1 MGEFI
6 NVLVSKGK
14 SNLIP
19 EKDNLYGQFV
29 GEWDF
34 EWVDNQ
40 GTTGERH
47 VQGEWIF
54 AWVLEGTAIQDVFIC
69 PSRKARIKDYQ
80 PDAAYATAVRMY
92 NPNTEAW
99 DILYTELGGATQLE
113 GKREGNRIVQTEIN
127 LGPTPEVNSLLESYG
142 STPLNNGI
150 KMADVIKRP
159 EMDYDKL
166 APIDFNRPELPDDVR
181 EQVNI
186 QIKYE
191 GYITR
196 QQHQVQQFK
205 KLEARKIPEDIDY
218 EQVMGLRIEARQKC
232 SEVCIA

>member
-80 PDAAYATAVRMY
+80 PDAAMR
-92 NPNTEAW
+92 
-99 DILYTELGGATQLE
+99 
-113 GKREGNRIVQTEIN
+113 
-127 LGPTPEVNSLLESYG
+127 
-142 STPLNNGI
+142 
-150 KMADVIKRP
+150 
-159 EMDYDKL
+159 
-166 APIDFNRPELPDDVR
+166 
-181 EQVNI
+181 
-186 QIKYE
+186 
-191 GYITR
+191 
-196 QQHQVQQFK
+196 
-205 KLEARKIPEDIDY
+205 
-218 EQVMGLRIEARQKC
+218 LRY
-232 SEVCIA
+232 VCIILIQRYGIFYIRN

>member
-34 EWVDNQ
+34 EWVDNQGTTGERHVQGDRLRSRGLGDVYKRQ

-127 LGPTPEVNSLLESYG
+127 EKNIQWVFSEITTTSFRWQRMV
-142 STPLNNGI
+142 
-150 KMADVIKRP
+150 KRP
-159 EMDYDKL
+159 DGTWETE
-166 APIDFNRPELPDDVR
+166 AELFAVR
-181 EQVNI
+181 
-186 QIKYE
+186 
-191 GYITR
+191 R
-196 QQHQVQQFK
+196 
-205 KLEARKIPEDIDY
+205 
-218 EQVMGLRIEARQKC
+218 
-232 SEVCIA
+232 

>member
-14 SNLIP
+14 SNLIQ

-80 PDAAYATAVRMY
+80 PDAAYATIATTFSATNGVTDSAAAGTALATG
-92 NPNTEAW
+92 NKTKNGA
-99 DILYTELGGATQLE
+99 LGVKKDLE
-113 GKREGNRIVQTEIN
+113 TK
-127 LGPTPEVNSLLESYG
+127 VNSVASWANIGKKDFLSVLLS
-142 STPLNNGI
+142 
-150 KMADVIKRP
+150 
-159 EMDYDKL
+159 
-166 APIDFNRPELPDDVR
+166 
-181 EQVNI
+181 
-186 QIKYE
+186 
-191 GYITR
+191 
-196 QQHQVQQFK
+196 
-205 KLEARKIPEDIDY
+205 
-218 EQVMGLRIEARQKC
+218 
-232 SEVCIA
+232 

>member
-113 GKREGNRIVQTEIN
+113 
-127 LGPTPEVNSLLESYG
+127 
-142 STPLNNGI
+142 
-150 KMADVIKRP
+150 
-159 EMDYDKL
+159 
-166 APIDFNRPELPDDVR
+166 
-181 EQVNI
+181 
-186 QIKYE
+186 
-191 GYITR
+191 
-196 QQHQVQQFK
+196 
-205 KLEARKIPEDIDY
+205 AR
-218 EQVMGLRIEARQKC
+218 
-232 SEVCIA
+232 

>member
-1 MGEFI
+1 M
-6 NVLVSKGK
+6 
-14 SNLIP
+14 IP

-127 LGPTPEVNSLLESYG
+127 EKKYTVGVFRNYNDFIPLATYGKTSGWYLGN
-142 STPLNNGI
+142 
-150 KMADVIKRP
+150 
-159 EMDYDKL
+159 
-166 APIDFNRPELPDDVR
+166 
-181 EQVNI
+181 
-186 QIKYE
+186 
-191 GYITR
+191 
-196 QQHQVQQFK
+196 
-205 KLEARKIPEDIDY
+205 
-218 EQVMGLRIEARQKC
+218 
-232 SEVCIA
+232 

>member
-127 LGPTPEVNSLLESYG
+127 EKNIQWVFSEITTTSFRWQRMV
-142 STPLNNGI
+142 
-150 KMADVIKRP
+150 KRP
-159 EMDYDKL
+159 DGTWETEAEL
-166 APIDFNRPELPDDVR
+166 FAVRRGLLPDFAFCEKTKNPDSVW
-181 EQVNI
+181 
-186 QIKYE
+186 KSGFYCLLLF
-191 GYITR
+191 
-196 QQHQVQQFK
+196 FK
-205 KLEARKIPEDIDY
+205 VVPL
-218 EQVMGLRIEARQKC
+218 GIE
-232 SEVCIA
+232 

>member
-80 PDAAYATAVRMY
+80 PGLHNCKQKEKETG
-92 NPNTEAW
+92 
-99 DILYTELGGATQLE
+99 LYRRKLMRRIYSGCFQKLQ
-113 GKREGNRIVQTEIN
+113 RLHSVGNVW
-127 LGPTPEVNSLLESYG
+127 
-142 STPLNNGI
+142 
-150 KMADVIKRP
+150 
-159 EMDYDKL
+159 
-166 APIDFNRPELPDDVR
+166 
-181 EQVNI
+181 
-186 QIKYE
+186 
-191 GYITR
+191 
-196 QQHQVQQFK
+196 
-205 KLEARKIPEDIDY
+205 
-218 EQVMGLRIEARQKC
+218 
-232 SEVCIA
+232 

>member
-99 DILYTELGGATQLE
+99 DILYTDLGGATQLE

-127 LGPTPEVNSLLESYG
+127 EKNIQWVFSEITATSFRWQRMV
-142 STPLNNGI
+142 
-150 KMADVIKRP
+150 KC
-159 EMDYDKL
+159 
-166 APIDFNRPELPDDVR
+166 PDDTWETEAELFAVR
-181 EQVNI
+181 
-186 QIKYE
+186 
-191 GYITR
+191 R
-196 QQHQVQQFK
+196 
-205 KLEARKIPEDIDY
+205 
-218 EQVMGLRIEARQKC
+218 
-232 SEVCIA
+232 

>member
-69 PSRKARIKDYQ
+69 PSRKTRIKDYQ

-92 NPNTEAW
+92 NPNTEVW

-127 LGPTPEVNSLLESYG
+127 EKNIQWVFSEITTTSFRWQRMV
-142 STPLNNGI
+142 
-150 KMADVIKRP
+150 KRP
-159 EMDYDKL
+159 DGTWETE
-166 APIDFNRPELPDDVR
+166 AELFAVR
-181 EQVNI
+181 
-186 QIKYE
+186 
-191 GYITR
+191 R
-196 QQHQVQQFK
+196 
-205 KLEARKIPEDIDY
+205 
-218 EQVMGLRIEARQKC
+218 
-232 SEVCIA
+232 

>member
-54 AWVLEGTAIQDVFIC
+54 AWVLEGSAIQDVFIC

-127 LGPTPEVNSLLESYG
+127 EKNIQWVFSEITTTSFRWQRMV
-142 STPLNNGI
+142 
-150 KMADVIKRP
+150 KRP
-159 EMDYDKL
+159 DGTWETE
-166 APIDFNRPELPDDVR
+166 AELFAVR
-181 EQVNI
+181 
-186 QIKYE
+186 
-191 GYITR
+191 R
-196 QQHQVQQFK
+196 
-205 KLEARKIPEDIDY
+205 
-218 EQVMGLRIEARQKC
+218 
-232 SEVCIA
+232 

>member
-1 MGEFI
+1 MY
-6 NVLVSKGK
+6 LVSKGK

-19 EKDNLYGQFV
+19 EKVTCMDSLSVNGILNGLITK
-29 GEWDF
+29 
-34 EWVDNQ
+34 

-127 LGPTPEVNSLLESYG
+127 EKNIQWVFSEITTTSFRWQRMV
-142 STPLNNGI
+142 
-150 KMADVIKRP
+150 KRP
-159 EMDYDKL
+159 DGTWETE
-166 APIDFNRPELPDDVR
+166 AELFAVR
-181 EQVNI
+181 
-186 QIKYE
+186 
-191 GYITR
+191 R
-196 QQHQVQQFK
+196 
-205 KLEARKIPEDIDY
+205 
-218 EQVMGLRIEARQKC
+218 
-232 SEVCIA
+232 

>member
-113 GKREGNRIVQTEIN
+113 GKRLFRRKLMRRIYSGCFQKLQRLHSVGNVW
-127 LGPTPEVNSLLESYG
+127 
-142 STPLNNGI
+142 
-150 KMADVIKRP
+150 
-159 EMDYDKL
+159 
-166 APIDFNRPELPDDVR
+166 
-181 EQVNI
+181 
-186 QIKYE
+186 
-191 GYITR
+191 
-196 QQHQVQQFK
+196 
-205 KLEARKIPEDIDY
+205 
-218 EQVMGLRIEARQKC
+218 
-232 SEVCIA
+232 

>member
-80 PDAAYATAVRMY
+80 PDAAYATTVRMY

-113 GKREGNRIVQTEIN
+113 GKR
-127 LGPTPEVNSLLESYG
+127 G
-142 STPLNNGI
+142 ST
-150 KMADVIKRP
+150 
-159 EMDYDKL
+159 
-166 APIDFNRPELPDDVR
+166 
-181 EQVNI
+181 
-186 QIKYE
+186 
-191 GYITR
+191 
-196 QQHQVQQFK
+196 
-205 KLEARKIPEDIDY
+205 
-218 EQVMGLRIEARQKC
+218 
-232 SEVCIA
+232 